1 MDLVDCERHKSLL
14 SDVIQIVEISQNGI
28 LYKRLHL
35 LPEDSFDVLWWFDYN
50 RMVLHR
56 LEKQWMNKKQY
67 TWNYCRTRFLLA
79 PNTIYIDFLLKHVA

>member
-35 LPEDSFDVLWWFDYN
+35 LPEDSSDVLW
-50 RMVLHR
+50 
-56 LEKQWMNKKQY
+56 
-67 TWNYCRTRFLLA
+67 
-79 PNTIYIDFLLKHVA
+79 